1 MCDPD
6 HCKYDA
12 WYPYSLAITAKSL
25 IHEIR
30 PPSIANVFS
39 AILMVDSL

>member
-12 WYPYSLAITAKSL
+12 WYPYSLAGHIVTVVRMHALVETK
-25 IHEIR
+25 I
-30 PPSIANVFS
+30 
-39 AILMVDSL
+39 ILGPE